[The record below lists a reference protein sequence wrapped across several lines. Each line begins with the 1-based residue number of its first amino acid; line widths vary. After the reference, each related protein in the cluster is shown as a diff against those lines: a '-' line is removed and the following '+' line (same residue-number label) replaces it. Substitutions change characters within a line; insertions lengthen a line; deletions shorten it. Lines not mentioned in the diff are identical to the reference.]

1 MITVKV
7 NYSDGDSTITRI
19 NATPDEARAYYVG
32 KVFNVGLGPNDNMQ
46 RCTGIEILEGGA
58 E

>member
-1 MITVKV
+1 MLTVKI
-7 NYSDGDSTITRI
+7 NYADGDSTIARI
-19 NATPDEARAYYVG
+19 NATPEEARAYYVG
-32 KVFNVGLGPNDNMQ
+32 KLFNLGTVVDNMQ